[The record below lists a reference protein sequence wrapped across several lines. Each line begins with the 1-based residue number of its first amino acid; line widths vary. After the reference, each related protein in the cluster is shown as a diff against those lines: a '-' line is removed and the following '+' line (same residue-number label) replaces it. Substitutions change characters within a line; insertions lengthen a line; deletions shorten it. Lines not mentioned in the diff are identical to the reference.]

1 MSKLPD
7 NVSKL
12 PKKGESVASLAD
24 IKALVPRAKDYTVAV
39 IKDGKRVTGLTV
51 KVTPAG
57 RKVYRLVAKSPYTGS
72 SVTKSQLV
80 EALSFKKA
88 VEWAVL
94 KYAEIKQGQH
104 DKGSEIAEQ
113 AKQEVQT
120 ELNTPI
126 VDLAR
131 KRADAKLARGKIS
144 QRTHKQDYVD
154 IGHLEGLIG
163 RISFPQFGRD
173 VAKSIGKA
181 INDDNTKRDK
191 IPKLINKTYNSLPN
205 KVKGQIPYE
214 PKYLLADEVL
224 PHKEVKNTDALVPQ
238 KQFGLFW
245 SRLMRADVDQVHKD
259 VILMCLLTGE
269 RISAVIQIRIENIN
283 WEYEY
288 LYMESKGSNGE
299 FSKNPVPITKYLGL
313 LLQRLT
319 GERKEGWLFPALR
332 TAKAGLANV
341 AGHMTEP
348 SRELYNQL
356 GSYNT
361 IDRLHNHALRRT
373 LANICASAIGSQK
386 LADEH
391 ILHHTGFNTGAGP
404 NYLDGK
410 SEEFLQTRRR
420 SYDASHERIN
430 DLILS
435 QGSKVGWQVY
445 DTDNNQIGVKGFEQP
460 APHYMLPEAIVFGR
474 ELGLDWND
482 CGKEQSSLF
491 AEVSFG
497 EVDESNTALTVKV
510 TSPLAF
516 VCHGSSVPAET
527 VSPSEHPLVWN
538 ALPTSVDWIAKYL
551 DADYIQGNMDRFK
564 EYLVGHDSRP
574 KRPDYLAQFK

>member
-12 PKKGESVASLAD
+12 PKRGESVASLAD
-24 IKALVPRAKDYTVAV
+24 IKALVPRAKEYTVSV
-39 IKDGKRVTGLTV
+39 FKDGRKVTGLAV
-51 KVTPAG
+51 KVTPTG
-57 RKVYRLVAKSPYTGS
+57 KKVWKMVAKSPNTGDN
-72 SVTKSQLV
+72 VTKSKPLP
-80 EALSFKKA
+80 ALSYKKA
-88 VEWAVL
+88 VEWAVRL
-94 KYAEIKQGQH
+94 YAEVKQGQH

-131 KRADAKLARGKIS
+131 KRADAKLARGKIGL
-144 QRTHKQDYVD
+144 RTHKQDYVD

-173 VAKSIGKA
+173 VAKSIGEA

-205 KVKGQIPYE
+205 KVKSQIPYE
-214 PKYLLADEVL
+214 PKHLLADEVL
-224 PHKEVKNTDALVPQ
+224 PHEEVKNTDALVPQ

-259 VILMCLLTGE
+259 LILMCLLTGE
-269 RISAVIQIRIENIN
+269 RISAVIKTRIEHIN

-288 LYMESKGSNGE
+288 LYMESKSSNGE
-299 FSKNPVPITKYLGL
+299 VSKNPVPITKYLGL

-332 TAKAGLANV
+332 TAKADRANV
-341 AGHMTEP
+341 LGHMAEP
-348 SRELYNQL
+348 SRELYSQL

-445 DTDNNQIGVKGFEQP
+445 DLEDSAVGTKGFKQP

-474 ELGLDWND
+474 ELGLDWDD
-482 CGKEQSSLF
+482 CGKEPSGLY
-491 AEVSFG
+491 ADVSFG

-510 TSPLAF
+510 SSPLAF

-538 ALPTSVDWIAKYL
+538 ALPTSVDWITKYL
-551 DADYIQGNMDRFK
+551 DADFIQDHMTRFK
-564 EYLVGHDSRP
+564 DDLVGHESKPERP
-574 KRPDYLAQFK
+574 NYLEQFK